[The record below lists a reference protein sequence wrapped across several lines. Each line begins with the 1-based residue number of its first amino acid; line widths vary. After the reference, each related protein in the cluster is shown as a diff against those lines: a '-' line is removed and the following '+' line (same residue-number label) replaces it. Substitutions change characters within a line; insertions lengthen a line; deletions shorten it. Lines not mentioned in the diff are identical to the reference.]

1 MDGEIGINM
10 RQLHIDITDRDCDA
24 KLLPAFA
31 REGFPLRFP
40 GLDLASD
47 KFPEQTSRLIRR
59 ALTDEKMARIFRIV
73 DKRCN
78 NFNHRFIL
86 ESFLFMVDAYPQKVK
101 EPDECARIEY
111 RGKTLPERAEFAMES
126 IISLRDMEPGTQG
139 IITDILPECA
149 LSRRLL
155 DLGFAEGAGIRCLFR
170 SMFGDPTA
178 YEICGTVIALRAE
191 DSASVL
197 VRMPGGVE
205 P

>member
-40 GLDLASD
+40 GLDLAAD
-47 KFPEQTSRLIRR
+47 KFPEQSSRLVRR
-59 ALTDEKMARIFRIV
+59 ALTDEKAPRIFRIV

-78 NFNHRFIL
+78 DFNHGHIL
-86 ESFLFMVDAYPQKVK
+86 NVFYFMVDSSAQKVK

-126 IISLRDMEPGTQG
+126 IISLKDMEPGTQG

-178 YEICGTVIALRAE
+178 YEICGTVIALRAG

-197 VRMPGGVE
+197 VRLPHE
-205 P
+205 AKT

>member
-1 MDGEIGINM
+1 M
-10 RQLHIDITDRDCDA
+10 
-24 KLLPAFA
+24 F
-31 REGFPLRFP
+31 FY
-40 GLDLASD
+40 
-47 KFPEQTSRLIRR
+47 
-59 ALTDEKMARIFRIV
+59 
-73 DKRCN
+73 
-78 NFNHRFIL
+78 
-86 ESFLFMVDAYPQKVK
+86 FMVDSSAQKVK

-178 YEICGTVIALRAE
+178 YEICGTVIAPPCSSACRMRRKRNGGNLPFCAGGEPERWEKLAFQRADRLAPAYRKLAGE
-191 DSASVL
+191 NGRD
-197 VRMPGGVE
+197 GGGNMQHRRGGR
-205 P
+205 